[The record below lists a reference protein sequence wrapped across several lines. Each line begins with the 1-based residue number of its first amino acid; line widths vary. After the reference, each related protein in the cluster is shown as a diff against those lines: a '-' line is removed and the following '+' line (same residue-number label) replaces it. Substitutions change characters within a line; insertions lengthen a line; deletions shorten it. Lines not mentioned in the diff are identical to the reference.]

1 MSNDICF
8 FNAVEMARQIRAGHL
23 SAQEIVSAHL
33 AQIERVNPEVNAIVT
48 LDAEG
53 ALAAAKAA
61 DERQARGLPLGPLH
75 GLPVAHKDLIPTKGM
90 RTTFGSKVHEHF
102 VPTRSALMVERQQ
115 AGAISIGKTN
125 TPEFGAG
132 SQTFNAVFGATRNPY
147 DTSMTCGGSSGGSAV
162 ALTAGMVALADGTDM
177 CGSPRCPANF
187 CNVVGMRPSIG
198 RVPNLPTIDA

>member
-1 MSNDICF
+1 MV
-8 FNAVEMARQIRAGHL
+8 AQIRAGRL
-23 SAQEIVSAHL
+23 AARELVEAHL
-33 AQIERVNPEVNAIVT
+33 KRIESANPKLNAIVT

-53 ALAAAKAA
+53 ALAA
-61 DERQARGLPLGPLH
+61 DDRQARGMPLGPLH
-75 GLPVAHKDLIPTKGM
+75 GLPVAHKDLLLTKGM

-177 CGSPRCPANF
+177 GGSLRCPANF

>member
-1 MSNDICF
+1 MCFVFCF
-8 FNAVEMARQIRAGHL
+8 FFVVVLVWLFRVGHL

-102 VPTRSALMVERQQ
+102 VPAKSALMVERQQQ

-125 TPEFGAG
+125 
-132 SQTFNAVFGATRNPY
+132 
-147 DTSMTCGGSSGGSAV
+147 
-162 ALTAGMVALADGTDM
+162 
-177 CGSPRCPANF
+177 
-187 CNVVGMRPSIG
+187 
-198 RVPNLPTIDA
+198 

>member
-48 LDAEG
+48 QDAEG

-102 VPTRSALMVERQQ
+102 VPAKSALMVERQQ
-115 AGAISIGKTN
+115 QTKTN
-125 TPEFGAG
+125 NNNKTKTPKNNTRT
-132 SQTFNAVFGATRNPY
+132 QTNKAVFG
-147 DTSMTCGGSSGGSAV
+147 
-162 ALTAGMVALADGTDM
+162 
-177 CGSPRCPANF
+177 
-187 CNVVGMRPSIG
+187 
-198 RVPNLPTIDA
+198 